1 LPDFVLPE
9 GFDTVRVIEL
19 VRLEKAKKQIIRVVF
34 NGVVFLFFIDFS
46 SECGDQF
53 VLFWR
58 ETNAAVEKDSVGMA
72 VLELHDVGLFGEE
85 KESFVRNERV
95 CLMVK
100 SHYSF

>member
-1 LPDFVLPE
+1 MPDFVLPE

-19 VRLEKAKKQIIRVVF
+19 VRLEKAKKQIIRVMF
-34 NGVVFLFFIDFS
+34 NGVVFLFFTDFS
-46 SECGDQF
+46 SERRDQF